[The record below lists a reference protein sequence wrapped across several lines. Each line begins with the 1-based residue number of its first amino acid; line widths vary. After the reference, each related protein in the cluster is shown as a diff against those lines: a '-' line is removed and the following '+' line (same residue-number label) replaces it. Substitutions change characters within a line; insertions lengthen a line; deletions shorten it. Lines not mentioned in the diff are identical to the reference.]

1 MISLPVVR
9 LERGLH
15 QKTDSLMVVF
25 AYNQKLQ
32 NAIRL
37 IGGFRWS
44 PTKNYWYVE
53 FSLEKVKKVRDTF
66 YSLAYIE
73 VDESVNRI
81 PKKPQRGRGRIIS
94 EENKEVIRGFV
105 SFLKGRRYSKSTIG
119 TYFTF
124 IADFIEFVNL
134 IPLNQLTH
142 KDVVRF
148 IEHVVV
154 PKGYSI
160 SAHRQFVSAV
170 KLFITYYQDT
180 QIEEVNLISPKKST
194 YLPTVL
200 SKEEVIDILKF
211 TKNLK
216 HRAILALIY
225 SGGLRISELINLRLS
240 HIDVDRRQIVIK
252 SSKGRKDRFVILAE
266 SFLPLFFNYINTYRP
281 EVFFAEGKPGER
293 YSQESVRAFLR
304 RSCKAAKIKKRV
316 TPHTL
321 RHSYATHLLENG
333 IDIRYIQELLG
344 HAKPETTM
352 IYTHVTKKDLL
363 KIESPLDLSLKS
375 LLEKEE
381 KNKQL
386 PDRLSNN

>member
-15 QKTDSLMVVF
+15 QKTDSLIVIF
-25 AYNQKLQ
+25 AYNQSLQKAIKLV
-32 NAIRL
+32 
-37 IGGFRWS
+37 GGFRWS

-53 FSLEKVKKVRDTF
+53 YSKEKVKRVRDTF
-66 YSLAYIE
+66 YSLAYLE
-73 VDESVNRI
+73 VDESVNKV
-81 PKKPQRGRGRIIS
+81 PKKPPRGRGRIIS

-124 IADFIEFVNL
+124 IADFIEFVNDV
-134 IPLNQLTH
+134 PLEQLTH
-142 KDVVRF
+142 KDVERF
-148 IEHVVV
+148 VEKVIV

-160 SAHRQFVSAV
+160 SSHRQFVSAV

-180 QIEEVNLISPKKST
+180 QIDEVNLISPKKST

-225 SGGLRISELINLRLS
+225 SGGLRISELINLKLS
-240 HIDVDRRQIVIK
+240 HIDIDRRQIVIK

-281 EVFFAEGKPGER
+281 EVFFAEGKPGEM

-304 RSCKAAKIKKRV
+304 RSCRAAKIKKRV